1 MAAKIKALSRQGI
14 DYAQQLLDSRAA
26 EIKQKADLIEAERVA
41 TEQAAKDNLTLIDMA
56 DVWLREGV
64 RRQDG
69 NTQLR
74 GSFEKDLFPVAGEM
88 PLRLLTDAHIR
99 TVLLTIISR
108 GANRTAVIMRNS
120 LMQMFAW
127 AGKRQPWRK
136 LLVEG
141 NPVELVDI
149 GTLLGHDYDPT
160 NERERVLSG
169 AEITELHQKFLAMQ
183 DDYDNAK
190 DKRSAKQPMAHTTRI
205 AVWIMLGTMCRIREL
220 TLAQWKDIDL
230 KERTWLIP
238 KTNVKGKT
246 SMLLVYLSDFV
257 LAQFNE
263 LHRYTG
269 HTDYC
274 FPARSG
280 EGTLDPKSIAKQIG
294 DRQFM
299 LKSRKP
305 GKNRRAD
312 NTLVLAQGKDGD
324 WTPHDLRRTGATIM
338 QSLKVDLMIIDRCQ
352 NHVLPGSKTRRHYLH
367 YDYAAEKQAAW
378 NALGKHIEKII
389 AKQPRQWW
397 EAAQ

>member
-1 MAAKIKALSRQGI
+1 MAGAWLS
-14 DYAQQLLDSRAA
+14 
-26 EIKQKADLIEAERVA
+26 
-41 TEQAAKDNLTLIDMA
+41 
-56 DVWLREGV
+56 EGV
-64 RRQDG
+64 RRQDD
-69 NTQLR
+69 NAQLR
-74 GSFEKDLFPVAGEM
+74 RSFEKDLFPVAGEM
-88 PLRLLTDAHIR
+88 PVRLLTDAHIR
-99 TVLLTIISR
+99 AVLLAIISR

-149 GTLLGHDYDPT
+149 DNLLDQDYDPT
-160 NERERVLSG
+160 NERTRVLSA
-169 AEITELHQKFLAMQ
+169 AEVKELHQKFTSMQ

-190 DKRSAKQPMAHTTRI
+190 DKRLAKQPMAHTTRI
-205 AVWIMLGTMCRIREL
+205 AIWIMLGTMCRIREL

-263 LHRYTG
+263 LHRYTWG
-269 HTDYC
+269 TDYC

-280 EGTLDPKSIAKQIG
+280 EGTLDPKSITKQIG

-299 LKSRKP
+299 LKNRKP

-338 QSLKVDLMIIDRCQ
+338 QSLKVDLMTIDRCQ

-367 YDYAAEKQAAW
+367 YDYASEKQAAW
-378 NALGKHIEKII
+378 DTLGKHIEKII
-389 AKQPRQWW
+389 AKKPRQWW
-397 EAAQ
+397 DAAR